1 MADTLPNVSDNIR
14 DPEPS
19 TTLLEGVVKDLQ
31 ILIADTL
38 QPGSQLP
45 TEAELADRFGVSRA
59 TLREALKVLA
69 GTGVLD
75 MGRGRKTVVREPT
88 SAVMAGQLSMI
99 VRRDPRRV
107 LELTEIQDSLHN
119 LVATL
124 ATRYGRMH
132 LDKLALAEGY
142 LDDMAKADSRES
154 FSRANAGFHRA
165 LADST
170 ENKLLAYVLDAIEQT
185 LDEVADTGFESQL
198 TPLRPGGPEGALEVH
213 RAILEAVHSENQQ
226 LAAKAMRAHA
236 QEMRR
241 GVRSRIRALVS
252 QRP

>member
-75 MGRGRKTVVREPT
+75 MGRGRKTVVRAPT

-107 LELTEIQDSLHN
+107 LELTEIQDCLHN

-124 ATRYGRMH
+124 ATRHGRMH
-132 LDKLALAEGY
+132 LDKLALAERY
-142 LDDMAKADSRES
+142 LEDMAKADSRES
-154 FSRANAGFHRA
+154 FSRHSRR
-165 LADST
+165 SPCPSS
-170 ENKLLAYVLDAIEQT
+170 EQ
-185 LDEVADTGFESQL
+185 
-198 TPLRPGGPEGALEVH
+198 ALEL
-213 RAILEAVHSENQQ
+213 II
-226 LAAKAMRAHA
+226 AKSAPRT
-236 QEMRR
+236 
-241 GVRSRIRALVS
+241 
-252 QRP
+252 